1 MSALLHRLRS
11 LIAADG
17 PISIAHYMAAC
28 LFDPRDGYYVANP
41 GLGAD
46 FTTAPEI
53 SQMFGE
59 LVGLWAVQSW
69 LELGSP
75 DPCALIEL
83 GPGRG
88 VLMAD
93 AWRAARSVAPEF
105 ARAVFPVLIEASP
118 KLAREQGARLAP
130 LGVKPR
136 WAARLDDAWRGPM
149 IVLANEFL
157 DCLPIRQFVRTVQGW
172 RERLVGL
179 EGDEALGFVLDAEI
193 LRDDALIPPVLFD
206 AAPGAIAEIR
216 PSLEAL
222 VDQLAE
228 RLRAHPGR
236 ALWIDY
242 GSASPTGGDTLQA
255 VQAGRKLSPLAEPGL
270 SDLSAHVDFA
280 ALRRLARAC
289 GLSVAGPV
297 PQGAWLEALGISTR
311 LEGLTSANPQRAADL
326 AQERRRLTDPEQM
339 GTLFQAICISSPG
352 LPAPAGF

>member
-1 MSALLHRLRS
+1 MNALLRKLRAVI
-11 LIAADG
+11 LADG
-17 PISIAHYMAAC
+17 PISVAHYMAAC

-59 LVGLWAVQSW
+59 LLGLWAVQSW

-75 DPCALIEL
+75 DPFALIEL

-88 VLMAD
+88 VLFAD

-105 ARAVFPVLIEASP
+105 TQAAFPVLIEASP
-118 KLAREQGARLAP
+118 RLAAAQGARLAP
-130 LGVKPR
+130 LGIKPR

-149 IVLANEFL
+149 ILLANEFL
-157 DCLPIRQFVRTVQGW
+157 DCLPIRQFVRTKEGW
-172 RERLVGL
+172 RERLIGL
-179 EGDEALGFVLDAEI
+179 NEEEALCYCLDQHT
-193 LRDDALIPPVLFD
+193 LRDDALIPPALFD
-206 AAPGAIAEIR
+206 AGPGAIAEIR

-222 VDQLAE
+222 IDQLAA

-242 GSASPTGGDTLQA
+242 GPPSTQSGDSLQA
-255 VQAGRKLSPLAEPGL
+255 VQAGKKLSPLAEPGL

-297 PQGAWLEALGISTR
+297 PQGAWLEQLGIAAR
-311 LEGLTSANPQRAADL
+311 LEGLAAAHPGKAEAL
-326 AQERRRLTDPEQM
+326 TQERSRLVDPSQM
-339 GTLFQAICISSPG
+339 GTLFQVMCISSPG
-352 LPAPAGF
+352 LCPPAGF